1 MEKHTLDIICKLKM
15 LAEQNQKFLGF
26 IEKILDNN
34 YNEIDCNRDLGTSPT
49 S

>member
-1 MEKHTLDIICKLKM
+1 MGKYILDMICKLKM
-15 LAEQNQKFLGF
+15 LTEQNKKNLEF